1 MTFQVELV
9 SPESISYSGE
19 AEMVIARTL
28 EGGDIAFQPGHVP
41 FIGVLAVWSVDVIR
55 SDGARDTIAVHQGFI
70 QVAGTKVSILSD
82 VSESAGDID
91 VARAEEA
98 RSSAEQALASA
109 RDAEAA
115 AGAVARA
122 ELRLRVASAELSAS
136 GGSNL
141 SSVCSWIDGR
151 ISRPGRTPQVCPTHG
166 GRRSSAPCGTWTA
179 SPVTVCGPRP
189 MCSARP

>member
-9 SPESISYSGE
+9 SQEAISYSGE

-98 RSSAEQALASA
+98 RSSAEQALAA
-109 RDAEAA
+109 DRDDEDA
-115 AGAVARA
+115 AGALARA
-122 ELRLRVASAELSAS
+122 ELRLRVASA
-136 GGSNL
+136 
-141 SSVCSWIDGR
+141 
-151 ISRPGRTPQVCPTHG
+151 
-166 GRRSSAPCGTWTA
+166 
-179 SPVTVCGPRP
+179 
-189 MCSARP
+189 

>member
-9 SPESISYSGE
+9 SPEALSYSGE

-55 SDGARDTIAVHQGFI
+55 PDGERDTIAVHQGFV

-98 RSSAEQALASA
+98 RSIAEQALAA
-109 RDAEAA
+109 DRDDEDA
-115 AGAVARA
+115 AGALARA
-122 ELRLRVASAELSAS
+122 ELRLRVASA
-136 GGSNL
+136 
-141 SSVCSWIDGR
+141 
-151 ISRPGRTPQVCPTHG
+151 
-166 GRRSSAPCGTWTA
+166 
-179 SPVTVCGPRP
+179 
-189 MCSARP
+189 

>member
-9 SPESISYSGE
+9 SPEAISYSGE

-55 SDGARDTIAVHQGFI
+55 PDGDRDTIAVHQGFV

-91 VARAEEA
+91 VARAEA
-98 RSSAEQALASA
+98 AKSSAEQALTAD
-109 RDAEAA
+109 RDDEDA
-115 AGAVARA
+115 AGALHRA
-122 ELRLRVASAELSAS
+122 ELRLRVAGA
-136 GGSNL
+136 
-141 SSVCSWIDGR
+141 
-151 ISRPGRTPQVCPTHG
+151 
-166 GRRSSAPCGTWTA
+166 
-179 SPVTVCGPRP
+179 
-189 MCSARP
+189 

>member
-82 VSESAGDID
+82 VSESADDID

-98 RSSAEQALASA
+98 RSSAEQALASD
-109 RDAEAA
+109 RDDEDA
-115 AGAVARA
+115 AGALARA
-122 ELRLRVASAELSAS
+122 ELRLRVASA
-136 GGSNL
+136 
-141 SSVCSWIDGR
+141 
-151 ISRPGRTPQVCPTHG
+151 
-166 GRRSSAPCGTWTA
+166 
-179 SPVTVCGPRP
+179 
-189 MCSARP
+189 